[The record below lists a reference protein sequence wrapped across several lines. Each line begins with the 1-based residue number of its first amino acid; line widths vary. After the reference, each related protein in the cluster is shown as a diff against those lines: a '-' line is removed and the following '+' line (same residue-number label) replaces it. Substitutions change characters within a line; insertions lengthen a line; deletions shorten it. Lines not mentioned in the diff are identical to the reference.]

1 MDWDTQKK
9 QLLQDPKVVKALKDT
24 EIEYQVARAV
34 IEARVK
40 KGLTQTELAKKL
52 NTTQS
57 VVSRLES
64 AKTIPTLSF
73 LKRLA
78 DALNVSLH
86 VQFKA

>member
-1 MDWDTQKK
+1 MDWATHKK
-9 QLLQDPKVVKALKDT
+9 KLLKNPKVVSALKDT
-24 EIEYQVARAV
+24 EIEYQIACAV
-34 IEARVK
+34 IEARIN

-57 VVSRLES
+57 VVSRVES
-64 AKTIPTLSF
+64 AKTVPTLSF

-78 DALNVSLH
+78 DALNVSLQ

>member
-1 MDWDTQKK
+1 MDWATHKK
-9 QLLQDPKVVKALKDT
+9 QLLKDPKVVSALKDT
-24 EIEYQVARAV
+24 EIEYQIARAV
-34 IEARVK
+34 IEARIN

-57 VVSRLES
+57 VVSRVES
-64 AKTIPTLSF
+64 AKTVPTLSF

-78 DALNVSLH
+78 DALNVSLQ

>member
-1 MDWDTQKK
+1 MDWATQKK
-9 QLLQDPKVVKALKDT
+9 QLLKDPKVVQALKDT
-24 EIEYQVARAV
+24 EIEYQIARAV
-34 IEARVK
+34 IEARVN

-57 VVSRLES
+57 VVSRVES
-64 AKTIPTLSF
+64 AKTVPTLSF

-78 DALNVSLH
+78 DALNVSLQ